1 MIATTTFTSTGG
13 TSTSSTTST
22 RNCEYCSPSCDC
34 WTTVYLYD
42 GGTIAVCDCNAP
54 RPISNE
60 AFYDNA
66 DPEEPFEDNYLFP
79 DPIDQETLKLWR
91 KLAKQKPQYRS
102 KFILK
107 PHIKRRILN
116 SKSGWLARV
125 GRKKKRGK

>member
-1 MIATTTFTSTGG
+1 MITTTTTFTSTEG
-13 TSTSSTTST
+13 TSSSTST
-22 RNCEYCSPSCDC
+22 RNCDYSCDC
-34 WTTVYLYD
+34 WTTVCLYE
-42 GGTIAVCDCNAP
+42 GTVAGCDYNAP
-54 RPISNE
+54 RSV
-60 AFYDNA
+60 FSKSLYA
-66 DPEEPFEDNYLFP
+66 DPEEPIEDDIFP
-79 DPIDQETLKLWR
+79 DPIDREALKLWR